1 MNNTKSKP
9 AEIENLIDDMIN
21 DRIPNNVT
29 IFLDLGVLAEIFTK
43 RRMEL
48 VKKIDEVN
56 PQSIQELAEELDRK
70 KQAVHRDL
78 KLLEGHNI
86 IELVKNG
93 KKVVP
98 IISKELIYIPIKQ
111 FSKLSGVKELIKDKE
126 EKIIDALPAEV
137 YIGESNI
144 NELMREIVEW

>member
-144 NELMREIVEW
+144 NELMREIVE